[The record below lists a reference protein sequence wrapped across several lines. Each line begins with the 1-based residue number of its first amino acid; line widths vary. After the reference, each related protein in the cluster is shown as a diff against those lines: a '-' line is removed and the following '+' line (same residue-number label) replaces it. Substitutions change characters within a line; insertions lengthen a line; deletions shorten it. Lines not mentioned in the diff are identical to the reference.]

1 MGAEPTG
8 ALVRRLLARRL
19 SDAWGT
25 ASNCDVLGLGYATPW
40 LDGFSDARRV
50 IAAMP
55 GGQGAE
61 HYASAARNRSVLV
74 DERRLPFASGLF
86 DRILMVHAIEE
97 ADDPQAILIEA
108 ARTLSPSGRLIVA
121 TAARGGLWARTE
133 TTPFGHGRPFSR
145 RQLENLVR
153 GAGLEPSAWS
163 PAVYVPP
170 WRPLLGFADGFEQA
184 WADLE
189 ELYVDGKIK
198 AIGMSNFHRHHLEQL
213 EKTAKI
219 LPAVNQIE
227 SHPYL
232 SNQELID
239 LCHSKGMAVEVW
251 SPLGGIKGNVL
262 EDAVLH
268 ELASKYGKTPAQI
281 VLRWD
286 IQRNVI
292 VIPKSVHRER
302 ILSNQE
308 VFDFELS
315 QEDMA
320 LISSLNRNQRVGSD
334 PDHFDF

>member
-1 MGAEPTG
+1 MRRSIDELRTFYGEPTG

-133 TTPFGHGRPFSR
+133 ATPFGHGRPFSR

-153 GAGLEPSAWS
+153 GAALEPSAWS

-184 WADLE
+184 GRVAFPGAAGLILLE
-189 ELYVDGKIK
+189 ASRRNY
-198 AIGMSNFHRHHLEQL
+198 AR
-213 EKTAKI
+213 
-219 LPAVNQIE
+219 PR
-227 SHPYL
+227 P
-232 SNQELID
+232 
-239 LCHSKGMAVEVW
+239 
-251 SPLGGIKGNVL
+251 KGNLVVL
-262 EDAVLH
+262 PRPTLAPAPSGATRQSHSTGVSRDS
-268 ELASKYGKTPAQI
+268 ELEPQRKPLYGGVPCT
-281 VLRWD
+281 D
-286 IQRNVI
+286 
-292 VIPKSVHRER
+292 
-302 ILSNQE
+302 
-308 VFDFELS
+308 
-315 QEDMA
+315 
-320 LISSLNRNQRVGSD
+320 
-334 PDHFDF
+334 